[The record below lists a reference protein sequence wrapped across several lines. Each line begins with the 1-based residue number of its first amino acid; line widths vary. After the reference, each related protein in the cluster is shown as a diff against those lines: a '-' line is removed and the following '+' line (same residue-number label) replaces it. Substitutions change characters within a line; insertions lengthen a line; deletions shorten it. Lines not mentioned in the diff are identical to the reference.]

1 MSQAPSPARIGL
13 KPGRERRLLRGHP
26 WVYAGEIEKTDG
38 PISPGEIVDLYNARG
53 SFLGRGYFNPSSQ
66 IRVRVLSSEPEAI
79 DGDFLRRRLQQA
91 IDRRSLFSI
100 PSDACRLVFSEAD
113 LLPGLILD
121 RYGPY
126 LVIQLLALG
135 MEVRQEMILSLVRE
149 TLNPLGIYAR
159 NDLHVRELEGLP
171 SCKGLLWG
179 EVPDRIQIREGGLS
193 FWVDVKGGQKTGFFL
208 DQRGNRLALQGLC
221 QDRRGLDCFCYSG
234 AFSLQAA
241 HFGAASVLGLDISEE
256 AIALAQ
262 ENARLN
268 GLSDRCQFRAGNAF
282 DELRALE
289 RQGERFGVIILDPPA
304 FTKSKQAIEPAL
316 RGYKEINLRALKLLE
331 SGGILLTCSCSY
343 HLSPQLFLQLLE
355 EAAADAGRRV
365 HLLQFRTQAPDH
377 PILLGVPETCYLKC
391 AILRVL

>member
-38 PISPGEIVDLYNARG
+38 PISPGEIVDLYDARG

-66 IRVRVLSSEPEAI
+66 IRVRVLSFEPEAI

-135 MEVRQEMILSLVRE
+135 MEVRREMVLSLVRE

-159 NDLHVRELEGLP
+159 NDLHVRELGAFPQAKACSGEKSRTGFRSGRGDSPSGWMSRGGRRPDSSSISGGAAWPYRGSVRIGGAWTASVTPGPSPFRPPTSGLP
-171 SCKGLLWG
+171 RSWG
-179 EVPDRIQIREGGLS
+179 STSRRRPSPWLRRTPD
-193 FWVDVKGGQKTGFFL
+193 
-208 DQRGNRLALQGLC
+208 
-221 QDRRGLDCFCYSG
+221 
-234 AFSLQAA
+234 
-241 HFGAASVLGLDISEE
+241 
-256 AIALAQ
+256 
-262 ENARLN
+262 
-268 GLSDRCQFRAGNAF
+268 
-282 DELRALE
+282 
-289 RQGERFGVIILDPPA
+289 
-304 FTKSKQAIEPAL
+304 
-316 RGYKEINLRALKLLE
+316 
-331 SGGILLTCSCSY
+331 
-343 HLSPQLFLQLLE
+343 
-355 EAAADAGRRV
+355 
-365 HLLQFRTQAPDH
+365 
-377 PILLGVPETCYLKC
+377 
-391 AILRVL
+391 